1 MIQFDLPKQKSSI
14 IKVLGVGG
22 GGSNA
27 VNFMFNQNIV
37 GVDFIICNTDSKAI
51 EQSTVPNK
59 IQLGPHLTQG
69 LGAGADPSVGKLATE
84 ESLDE
89 IRKILEVN
97 TRMAFITVGMGGGTG
112 TGGAPIIAKIC
123 KDLGILTVG
132 IVTTPFG
139 FEGPRRQ
146 AQAEEGIKQLK
157 PLVDTLLVISNDKLR
172 VQYGNLKMKEAFT
185 KADNVL
191 ATAAKCI
198 TDVINSRGHIIVDF
212 ADVCT
217 VMKNGGVAIL
227 GKAEVEGE
235 NRAQRAIE
243 EALNSPLLNDNDI
256 RGAKWILLNI
266 NSAEGDY
273 ECSMDELETINNFLR
288 ERTGENS
295 DVIMG
300 MGYDATLGQKLGITL
315 IATGFEHKDPF
326 QKQTPKKAEAP
337 VEEKIVMTL
346 LSEETANETNNLMTA
361 PTEAVAETP
370 TEEPRTEEP
379 VITDSNFT
387 LGEETLESIE
397 ELASFI
403 EEEVEEV
410 EEVMSMH
417 EVDEISEKE
426 YEAEID
432 AQISIAA
439 SEVMEEMVSQ
449 PIVFEINDVYE
460 GEDLEEEEV
469 VVNKV
474 EELIVASFQ
483 EEDLEEEVEV
493 LVEELVEEQVGEQL
507 EEEVIVSE
515 LQTPVAETNH
525 FILTKPTNI
534 YAEHTEEEPSLEEL
548 EEMPV
553 IEEMEEFEEMEE
565 EEMVEMEEMEEM
577 VMQDDLAVTMQEI
590 VEEDIHEEELVEEV
604 VEEELV
610 EETILEQLTPEM
622 IEEEKIEEELV
633 EVAEISMQAAPV
645 QEPLVYESSFRMEE
659 EPTMQLVMRDE
670 SSFNSNQ
677 NNSKRHPSSLDMPI
691 DDAEEQRR
699 KVAERIQKLRN
710 LSFNINSASDPNNE
724 FDAVPAYV
732 RRNLDLFGNTMA
744 SVENYYSKYT
754 VEKDEHNQT
763 QISTIN
769 TFLDGK
775 KPD

>member
-27 VNFMFNQNIV
+27 VNFMFQQDIE

-51 EQSTVPNK
+51 EQSLVPNK

-84 ESLDE
+84 ESLEE
-89 IRKILEVN
+89 IKKILEVN
-97 TRMAFITVGMGGGTG
+97 TKMAFITVGMGGGTG

-146 AQAEEGIKQLK
+146 KQAEDGINQLK

-256 RGAKWILLNI
+256 KGAKWILLNI
-266 NSAEGDY
+266 NSAEGDF
-273 ECSMDELETINNFLR
+273 ECSMDELETISSILR
-288 ERTGENS
+288 ERTGEHS

-300 MGYDATLGQKLGITL
+300 SGYDDTLGEKIGITL
-315 IATGFEHKDPF
+315 IATGFEGKDPF
-326 QKQTPKKAEAP
+326 KKEEPKKAEAP

-346 LSEETANETNNLMTA
+346 VT
-361 PTEAVAETP
+361 PEAVTQKVAAEPSKDVIASVNDNIEMELEAPEENAAFTIEAAEMMEASLEVIEVSALMPTMHEEVALVSSVYVSTP
-370 TEEPRTEEP
+370 DFDEEEATASDAQATASDAQATASDAQAEAIPEVFELNME
-379 VITDSNFT
+379 V
-387 LGEETLESIE
+387 ESI
-397 ELASFI
+397 AIPTTF
-403 EEEVEEV
+403 
-410 EEVMSMH
+410 
-417 EVDEISEKE
+417 
-426 YEAEID
+426 
-432 AQISIAA
+432 
-439 SEVMEEMVSQ
+439 
-449 PIVFEINDVYE
+449 
-460 GEDLEEEEV
+460 
-469 VVNKV
+469 
-474 EELIVASFQ
+474 
-483 EEDLEEEVEV
+483 V
-493 LVEELVEEQVGEQL
+493 L
-507 EEEVIVSE
+507 S
-515 LQTPVAETNH
+515 
-525 FILTKPTNI
+525 KPSNI
-534 YAEHTEEEPSLEEL
+534 YE
-548 EEMPV
+548 
-553 IEEMEEFEEMEE
+553 
-565 EEMVEMEEMEEM
+565 
-577 VMQDDLAVTMQEI
+577 QEDGI
-590 VEEDIHEEELVEEV
+590 VL
-604 VEEELV
+604 
-610 EETILEQLTPEM
+610 EETIPVSNEIAATYNEPKEVVAEKEAEFIEVNPSISFDFTESVIESAFEAAEAPEM
-622 IEEEKIEEELV
+622 
-633 EVAEISMQAAPV
+633 VAEAPAAF
-645 QEPLVYESSFRMEE
+645 ESSFRMVSPAAIQEAE
-659 EPTMQLVMRDE
+659 SEMQLVIREEAPVNTMDSRG
-670 SSFNSNQ
+670 NA
-677 NNSKRHPSSLDMPI
+677 NNSHSSYDMPM

-710 LSFNINSASDPNNE
+710 LSFNINNGSDPNTE

-754 VEKDEHNQT
+754 VEQDENNQT

-769 TFLDGK
+769 SFLDGK

>member
-27 VNFMFNQNIV
+27 VNFMFNQNIE

-346 LSEETANETNNLMTA
+346 LSEETANDTNNITTA
-361 PTEAVAETP
+361 PTEVVAETP

-379 VITDSNFT
+379 ILADGNFT
-387 LGEETLESIE
+387 LGEEVVEVIE
-397 ELASFI
+397 E
-403 EEEVEEV
+403 VV
-410 EEVMSMH
+410 EEVMSVH
-417 EVDEISEKE
+417 ELDEISEKE
-426 YEAEID
+426 YEAEMD

-460 GEDLEEEEV
+460 GEDLEEEVELIKEEV
-469 VVNKV
+469 VVNEV
-474 EELIVASFQ
+474 EEEVIMASFQ
-483 EEDLEEEVEV
+483 EEDLEEEIALNEI
-493 LVEELVEEQVGEQL
+493 EEEQI

-534 YAEHTEEEPSLEEL
+534 YAEHTEEEPSLEEM

-565 EEMVEMEEMEEM
+565 EEMVEMEEM

-590 VEEDIHEEELVEEV
+590 VEEEIVEADLVEE
-604 VEEELV
+604 
-610 EETILEQLTPEM
+610 I
-622 IEEEKIEEELV
+622 V
-633 EVAEISMQAAPV
+633 EVAEITMQAAPV
-645 QEPLVYESSFRMEE
+645 QEPVVYESSFRMEE
-659 EPTMQLVMRDE
+659 EPTMQLVMREE
-670 SSFNSNQ
+670 SSFNANQ
-677 NNSKRHPSSLDMPI
+677 NNAKQHSSSFDMPM

-710 LSFNINSASDPNNE
+710 LSFNINNASDPNNE

-754 VEKDEHNQT
+754 VEKDENNQT

>member
-27 VNFMFNQNIV
+27 VNFMFKQDIE

-51 EQSTVPNK
+51 EQSEVPNK

-84 ESLDE
+84 ESLEE

-146 AQAEEGIKQLK
+146 KQAEEGINQLK

-256 RGAKWILLNI
+256 KGAKWILLNI
-266 NSAEGDY
+266 NSAEGEH
-273 ECSMDELETINNFLR
+273 ECTMDELETINNFLR

-300 MGYDATLGQKLGITL
+300 MGYDATLDKKLGITL
-315 IATGFEHKDPF
+315 IATGFEGKDPF
-326 QKQTPKKAEAP
+326 KTETPKKAEAP
-337 VEEKIVMTL
+337 IEEKIVMTL
-346 LSEETANETNNLMTA
+346 VTDATATEQIKQEPLSNEINETEQDHFILDQTEQAPIQFSFDQTPVVTA
-361 PTEAVAETP
+361 PFEMEEVEVKIKGEIVDKYDTIWDLNAQASIEAAA
-370 TEEPRTEEP
+370 
-379 VITDSNFT
+379 
-387 LGEETLESIE
+387 SIE
-397 ELASFI
+397 EEMTSEIEATFQDEIVETEEDNIEEIEVMALENSELMPSLVIEEEVNAEIAQENLVEENKATAFIEEDI
-403 EEEVEEV
+403 EEEVEE
-410 EEVMSMH
+410 EEEMFILNM
-417 EVDEISEKE
+417 
-426 YEAEID
+426 EAENETKI
-432 AQISIAA
+432 IAD
-439 SEVMEEMVSQ
+439 
-449 PIVFEINDVYE
+449 F
-460 GEDLEEEEV
+460 
-469 VVNKV
+469 
-474 EELIVASFQ
+474 
-483 EEDLEEEVEV
+483 V
-493 LVEELVEEQVGEQL
+493 L
-507 EEEVIVSE
+507 S
-515 LQTPVAETNH
+515 
-525 FILTKPTNI
+525 KPTNI
-534 YAEHTEEEPSLEEL
+534 YVEEDEVAEQEMELAVTASSEIIFDMNESDPSLEMEEDFMLEEMVTDEEVEEELLMEEEMSMNNPITEEVANVEMDTTPVIETPQISEVVFETSFRYEEEPS
-548 EEMPV
+548 
-553 IEEMEEFEEMEE
+553 
-565 EEMVEMEEMEEM
+565 
-577 VMQDDLAVTMQEI
+577 
-590 VEEDIHEEELVEEV
+590 
-604 VEEELV
+604 
-610 EETILEQLTPEM
+610 
-622 IEEEKIEEELV
+622 
-633 EVAEISMQAAPV
+633 
-645 QEPLVYESSFRMEE
+645 
-659 EPTMQLVMRDE
+659 MQLVMREE
-670 SSFNSNQ
+670 SNAPVAHVNQ
-677 NNSKRHPSSLDMPI
+677 QANYDMPL
-691 DDAEEQRR
+691 DNAEEQRK

-710 LSFNINSASDPNNE
+710 LSFNINNVNDPNSDFE
-724 FDAVPAYV
+724 SVPAYV
-732 RRNLDLFGNTMA
+732 RRNMEMFGNTLA

-754 VEKDEHNQT
+754 VDKDENNQT

-769 TFLDGK
+769 TFMDGK

>member
-27 VNFMFNQNIV
+27 VNFMFQQDIE

-51 EQSTVPNK
+51 EQSLVPNK

-69 LGAGADPSVGKLATE
+69 LGAGADPSVGKMATE
-84 ESLDE
+84 ESLEE
-89 IRKILEVN
+89 IKRILEVN
-97 TRMAFITVGMGGGTG
+97 TKMAFITVGMGGGTG

-146 AQAEEGIKQLK
+146 KQAEEGINELK
-157 PLVDTLLVISNDKLR
+157 PYVDTLLVISNDKLR

-227 GKAEVEGE
+227 GKAEVAGE
-235 NRAQRAIE
+235 NRAERAIE

-256 RGAKWILLNI
+256 KGAKWILLNI

-273 ECSMDELETINNFLR
+273 ECSMDELETINTILR
-288 ERTGENS
+288 ARTGEHS

-300 MGYDATLGQKLGITL
+300 MGYDETLGDKLGITL

-326 QKQTPKKAEAP
+326 KKEAVKEVEAP
-337 VEEKIVMTL
+337 IEEKIVMTL
-346 LSEETANETNNLMTA
+346 QSEQLEQSEPTLQEA
-361 PTEAVAETP
+361 PTPSIDPIESAEINEPTAIETELPEASLTLDEVEITMDELAPTMQEFEMPEMSNVYVSAPDYEEEEEEAVSFESSPIFEEEIISQEIVLEDFNESFEEEEAAEVFELNMEEEEAP
-370 TEEPRTEEP
+370 IYNTEFVLNKPVNIYAEAELETENA
-379 VITDSNFT
+379 T
-387 LGEETLESIE
+387 
-397 ELASFI
+397 
-403 EEEVEEV
+403 EEEVEAVTELP
-410 EEVMSMH
+410 S
-417 EVDEISEKE
+417 EIS
-426 YEAEID
+426 AEVHVAAD
-432 AQISIAA
+432 A
-439 SEVMEEMVSQ
+439 E
-449 PIVFEINDVYE
+449 N
-460 GEDLEEEEV
+460 LET
-469 VVNKV
+469 
-474 EELIVASFQ
+474 SFR
-483 EEDLEEEVEV
+483 
-493 LVEELVEEQVGEQL
+493 
-507 EEEVIVSE
+507 S
-515 LQTPVAETNH
+515 
-525 FILTKPTNI
+525 
-534 YAEHTEEEPSLEEL
+534 
-548 EEMPV
+548 
-553 IEEMEEFEEMEE
+553 
-565 EEMVEMEEMEEM
+565 VEME
-577 VMQDDLAVTMQEI
+577 
-590 VEEDIHEEELVEEV
+590 
-604 VEEELV
+604 
-610 EETILEQLTPEM
+610 
-622 IEEEKIEEELV
+622 
-633 EVAEISMQAAPV
+633 
-645 QEPLVYESSFRMEE
+645 MEE
-659 EPTMQLVMRDE
+659 EPTMQLVMREE
-670 SSFNSNQ
+670 SSVSPQNRPQHSSFDISMDNS
-677 NNSKRHPSSLDMPI
+677 
-691 DDAEEQRR
+691 EEQRR

-710 LSFNINSASDPNNE
+710 LSFNINNGADPGVE

-754 VEKDEHNQT
+754 VEQDENNQT

-769 TFLDGK
+769 SFLDGK

>member
-27 VNFMFNQNIV
+27 VNFMFKQDIE

-51 EQSTVPNK
+51 EQSDVPNK

-84 ESLDE
+84 ESLEE

-146 AQAEEGIKQLK
+146 KQAEEGINQLK

-256 RGAKWILLNI
+256 KGAKWILLNI
-266 NSAEGDY
+266 NSAEGEH
-273 ECSMDELETINNFLR
+273 ECTMDELETINNFLR

-300 MGYDATLGQKLGITL
+300 MGYDATLDKKLGITL
-315 IATGFEHKDPF
+315 IATGFEGKDPF
-326 QKQTPKKAEAP
+326 KTETPKKAEAP
-337 VEEKIVMTL
+337 IEEKIVMTL
-346 LSEETANETNNLMTA
+346 VTDAVAAEQIKQEPVSNEVNEKAEDHFILDQTEETPIHFSFDQA
-361 PTEAVAETP
+361 PEVEAPLLVAEEAL
-370 TEEPRTEEP
+370 EEEEIKE
-379 VITDSNFT
+379 VILDKYDTIWELNAEAT
-387 LGEETLESIE
+387 IAAANSIE
-397 ELASFI
+397 EEMEEDELVEMEEDEMLEAEEEIEEEMEVMAFENNDLMPTLVLEEEPAFEEEVETDMEEEVEEEMFTLNMEAEKEATIVSDFILSKPTNIYVEEADEVEEEISAPVVASNEVIFEVNETDSSVAMEEDFMLEEITI
-403 EEEVEEV
+403 EEEVEEMLIEEEFMEEELMEAEMTIDENIV
-410 EEVMSMH
+410 HEEVATVEMYTAPVIETPAPA
-417 EVDEISEKE
+417 EV
-426 YEAEID
+426 A
-432 AQISIAA
+432 
-439 SEVMEEMVSQ
+439 
-449 PIVFEINDVYE
+449 FES
-460 GEDLEEEEV
+460 
-469 VVNKV
+469 
-474 EELIVASFQ
+474 SFR
-483 EEDLEEEVEV
+483 
-493 LVEELVEEQVGEQL
+493 
-507 EEEVIVSE
+507 
-515 LQTPVAETNH
+515 
-525 FILTKPTNI
+525 
-534 YAEHTEEEPSLEEL
+534 YEEEPS
-548 EEMPV
+548 
-553 IEEMEEFEEMEE
+553 
-565 EEMVEMEEMEEM
+565 
-577 VMQDDLAVTMQEI
+577 
-590 VEEDIHEEELVEEV
+590 
-604 VEEELV
+604 
-610 EETILEQLTPEM
+610 
-622 IEEEKIEEELV
+622 
-633 EVAEISMQAAPV
+633 
-645 QEPLVYESSFRMEE
+645 
-659 EPTMQLVMRDE
+659 MQLVMREE
-670 SSFNSNQ
+670 SNTPVAHVNQ
-677 NNSKRHPSSLDMPI
+677 QANYDMPL
-691 DDAEEQRR
+691 DNAEEQRR

-710 LSFNINSASDPNNE
+710 LSFNINNANDSNNDFE
-724 FDAVPAYV
+724 SVPAYV
-732 RRNLDLFGNTMA
+732 RRNMEMFGNTLA

-754 VEKDEHNQT
+754 VDKDENNQT

-769 TFLDGK
+769 TFMDGK

>member
-27 VNFMFNQNIV
+27 VNFMFQQDIE
-37 GVDFIICNTDSKAI
+37 GVDFIICNTDAKAI
-51 EQSTVPNK
+51 EQSLVPNK

-84 ESLDE
+84 ESLEE
-89 IRKILEVN
+89 IKKILEVN

-146 AQAEEGIKQLK
+146 KQAEEGINQLK
-157 PLVDTLLVISNDKLR
+157 PFVDTLLVISNDKLR

-235 NRAQRAIE
+235 NRAERAIE

-256 RGAKWILLNI
+256 KGAKWILLNI

-273 ECSMDELETINNFLR
+273 ECSMDELETINNILR
-288 ERTGENS
+288 ARTGEHS

-300 MGYDATLGQKLGITL
+300 MGYDPTLGEKLGITL

-326 QKQTPKKAEAP
+326 KKEEPKKAEQP

-346 LSEETANETNNLMTA
+346 ETEAPKAPESIAPEAPTAEFNETLIVEEELEVVAEEIAEPIEMEVDDYATIADVMVEAEAACVELDELQPTLHEYHEEVSAVFVSVPEADEVAEPVMEVELEESSDDEVYELNMETTTVDFTTEFVLQKPSNIYEETPEV
-361 PTEAVAETP
+361 EAVVSSVEETP
-370 TEEPRTEEP
+370 EVAEPATSFTFEFDEVEAEQIEEPIVEETIIEETIIEEP
-379 VITDSNFT
+379 IM
-387 LGEETLESIE
+387 ET
-397 ELASFI
+397 SFR
-403 EEEVEEV
+403 
-410 EEVMSMH
+410 
-417 EVDEISEKE
+417 
-426 YEAEID
+426 
-432 AQISIAA
+432 
-439 SEVMEEMVSQ
+439 MV
-449 PIVFEINDVYE
+449 
-460 GEDLEEEEV
+460 
-469 VVNKV
+469 
-474 EELIVASFQ
+474 
-483 EEDLEEEVEV
+483 
-493 LVEELVEEQVGEQL
+493 
-507 EEEVIVSE
+507 
-515 LQTPVAETNH
+515 
-525 FILTKPTNI
+525 
-534 YAEHTEEEPSLEEL
+534 EHTEEEPG
-548 EEMPV
+548 
-553 IEEMEEFEEMEE
+553 
-565 EEMVEMEEMEEM
+565 
-577 VMQDDLAVTMQEI
+577 
-590 VEEDIHEEELVEEV
+590 
-604 VEEELV
+604 
-610 EETILEQLTPEM
+610 
-622 IEEEKIEEELV
+622 
-633 EVAEISMQAAPV
+633 
-645 QEPLVYESSFRMEE
+645 
-659 EPTMQLVMRDE
+659 MQLVMKEVELTNTARPAHQD
-670 SSFNSNQ
+670 F
-677 NNSKRHPSSLDMPI
+677 DMPV
-691 DDAEEQRR
+691 DNAEEQRR

-710 LSFNINSASDPNNE
+710 LSFNINNGADPNTE

-754 VEKDEHNQT
+754 VEQDENNQT
-763 QISTIN
+763 NISTIN
-769 TFLDGK
+769 SFLDGK

>member
-27 VNFMFNQNIV
+27 VNFMFNQNIE

-346 LSEETANETNNLMTA
+346 LSEETANDTNNIMTA

-379 VITDSNFT
+379 ILADGNFT
-387 LGEETLESIE
+387 LGEEVVETIE
-397 ELASFI
+397 EVAAI
-403 EEEVEEV
+403 VE
-410 EEVMSMH
+410 EEVMSIH

-426 YEAEID
+426 YEAEMD

-460 GEDLEEEEV
+460 GEDVEEEVELIKEEV
-469 VVNKV
+469 VVNEV
-474 EELIVASFQ
+474 EEEVIMVSFQ
-483 EEDLEEEVEV
+483 EEDLEEEIALNEI
-493 LVEELVEEQVGEQL
+493 EEEQI

-534 YAEHTEEEPSLEEL
+534 YAEHTEEEPLLEEM

-590 VEEDIHEEELVEEV
+590 VEEEIVKEEI
-604 VEEELV
+604 VEEE
-610 EETILEQLTPEM
+610 I
-622 IEEEKIEEELV
+622 V
-633 EVAEISMQAAPV
+633 EVAEITMQAAPV
-645 QEPLVYESSFRMEE
+645 QEPVVYESSFRMEE
-659 EPTMQLVMRDE
+659 EPTMQLVMREE
-670 SSFNSNQ
+670 SSFNANQ
-677 NNSKRHPSSLDMPI
+677 NNAKQHSSSFDMPM

-710 LSFNINSASDPNNE
+710 LSFNINNASDPNNE

-754 VEKDEHNQT
+754 VEKDENNQT

>member
-27 VNFMFNQNIV
+27 VNFMFNQNIE

-346 LSEETANETNNLMTA
+346 LSEETANDTNNIMTA

-379 VITDSNFT
+379 ILADGNFT
-387 LGEETLESIE
+387 LGEEALEAIE
-397 ELASFI
+397 EVAAI
-403 EEEVEEV
+403 VE
-410 EEVMSMH
+410 EEVMSIH

-426 YEAEID
+426 YEAEMD

-460 GEDLEEEEV
+460 GEDLEEEVELIKEEV
-469 VVNKV
+469 VVNEV
-474 EELIVASFQ
+474 EEEVIMASFQ
-483 EEDLEEEVEV
+483 EEDLEEEIALNEI
-493 LVEELVEEQVGEQL
+493 EEEQI

-515 LQTPVAETNH
+515 LQAPVAETNH

-534 YAEHTEEEPSLEEL
+534 YAEHTEEEPLLEEM

-553 IEEMEEFEEMEE
+553 IEEMEEMEEFEEMEE

-590 VEEDIHEEELVEEV
+590 VEEEIVEEDLVEE
-604 VEEELV
+604 
-610 EETILEQLTPEM
+610 I
-622 IEEEKIEEELV
+622 V
-633 EVAEISMQAAPV
+633 EVAEITMQAAPV
-645 QEPLVYESSFRMEE
+645 QEPVVYESSFRMEE
-659 EPTMQLVMRDE
+659 EPTMQLVMREE
-670 SSFNSNQ
+670 SSFNANQ
-677 NNSKRHPSSLDMPI
+677 NNAKQHSSSFDMPM

-710 LSFNINSASDPNNE
+710 LSFNINNASDPNNE

-754 VEKDEHNQT
+754 VEKDENNQT

>member
-27 VNFMFNQNIV
+27 VNFMFQQDIE

-51 EQSTVPNK
+51 EQSPVPNK

-84 ESLDE
+84 ESLEE
-89 IRKILEVN
+89 IKKILEVN
-97 TRMAFITVGMGGGTG
+97 TKMAFITVGMGGGTG

-146 AQAEEGIKQLK
+146 KQAEEGINQLK

-256 RGAKWILLNI
+256 KGAKWILLNI
-266 NSAEGDY
+266 NSAEGDF
-273 ECSMDELETINNFLR
+273 ECSMDELETISNILR
-288 ERTGENS
+288 ERTGEHS

-300 MGYDATLGQKLGITL
+300 SGYDDTLGEKIGITL
-315 IATGFEHKDPF
+315 IATGFEGKDPF
-326 QKQTPKKAEAP
+326 KKEEVKKEEAPMEDKIVVTLATDTPEPQMPTANDSTETEASLNENNHFVLDTSLEAP
-337 VEEKIVMTL
+337 VVFSFDLTTE
-346 LSEETANETNNLMTA
+346 EETA
-361 PTEAVAETP
+361 TEVTYDEAAEFADLTI
-370 TEEPRTEEP
+370 ESA
-379 VITDSNFT
+379 I
-387 LGEETLESIE
+387 SIE
-397 ELASFI
+397 AENDEMVSYT
-403 EEEVEEV
+403 EEVENNV
-410 EEVMSMH
+410 YVSVPAMEE
-417 EVDEISEKE
+417 EIS
-426 YEAEID
+426 
-432 AQISIAA
+432 
-439 SEVMEEMVSQ
+439 SE
-449 PIVFEINDVYE
+449 IVFELDMN
-460 GEDLEEEEV
+460 EV
-469 VVNKV
+469 TVDMGN
-474 EELIVASFQ
+474 S
-483 EEDLEEEVEV
+483 
-493 LVEELVEEQVGEQL
+493 
-507 EEEVIVSE
+507 
-515 LQTPVAETNH
+515 
-525 FILTKPTNI
+525 FILNKPANI
-534 YAEHTEEEPSLEEL
+534 YAENETETSNEQS
-548 EEMPV
+548 
-553 IEEMEEFEEMEE
+553 
-565 EEMVEMEEMEEM
+565 
-577 VMQDDLAVTMQEI
+577 I
-590 VEEDIHEEELVEEV
+590 VEEVAPVMESTSPV
-604 VEEELV
+604 VEANENE
-610 EETILEQLTPEM
+610 
-622 IEEEKIEEELV
+622 
-633 EVAEISMQAAPV
+633 
-645 QEPLVYESSFRMEE
+645 YESSLRMAVEE
-659 EPTMQLVMRDE
+659 EPTMQLVVRDE
-670 SSFNSNQ
+670 HSAP
-677 NNSKRHPSSLDMPI
+677 RPSAQRVDMPL
-691 DDAEEQRR
+691 DDSEEQRR
-699 KVAERIQKLRN
+699 KVRERIQKLRN
-710 LSFNINSASDPNNE
+710 LSFNISNDPNAE
-724 FDAVPAYV
+724 FDEVPAYV
-732 RRNLDLFGNTMA
+732 RRNMDLFGNTLA

-754 VEKDEHNQT
+754 VDQDENNNG
-763 QISTIN
+763 QISTLN

>member
-27 VNFMFNQNIV
+27 VNFMFQQDIE

-51 EQSTVPNK
+51 EQSLVPNK

-69 LGAGADPSVGKLATE
+69 LGAGADPSVGKMATE
-84 ESLDE
+84 ESLEE
-89 IRKILEVN
+89 IKRILEVN
-97 TRMAFITVGMGGGTG
+97 TKMAFITVGMGGGTG

-146 AQAEEGIKQLK
+146 KQAEEGINELK
-157 PLVDTLLVISNDKLR
+157 PFVDTLLVISNDKLR

-227 GKAEVEGE
+227 GKAEVAGE
-235 NRAQRAIE
+235 NRAERAIE

-256 RGAKWILLNI
+256 KGAKWILLNI
-266 NSAEGDY
+266 NSAEGEY
-273 ECSMDELETINNFLR
+273 ECSMDELEAINTILR
-288 ERTGENS
+288 ARTGEHS

-300 MGYDATLGQKLGITL
+300 MGYDETLGEKLGITL

-326 QKQTPKKAEAP
+326 KKEAVKEVEAP
-337 VEEKIVMTL
+337 LEEKIVMTL
-346 LSEETANETNNLMTA
+346 QSEQTEQTEQPLQEATTA
-361 PTEAVAETP
+361 PIEP
-370 TEEPRTEEP
+370 T
-379 VITDSNFT
+379 
-387 LGEETLESIE
+387 ETLEVNEPDAIETAVPEAELILE
-397 ELASFI
+397 ELEIS
-403 EEEVEEV
+403 
-410 EEVMSMH
+410 
-417 EVDEISEKE
+417 VDELAPTMQEFVVPEMSNVYVSAPD
-426 YEAEID
+426 YE
-432 AQISIAA
+432 
-439 SEVMEEMVSQ
+439 
-449 PIVFEINDVYE
+449 
-460 GEDLEEEEV
+460 EEEEV
-469 VVNKV
+469 VASFE
-474 EELIVASFQ
+474 EELIS
-483 EEDLEEEVEV
+483 EEIVLADFNETFEEEEIAEV
-493 LVEELVEEQVGEQL
+493 FELNM
-507 EEEVIVSE
+507 EEET
-515 LQTPVAETNH
+515 TPVYNTEFVLN
-525 FILTKPTNI
+525 KPVNI
-534 YAEHTEEEPSLEEL
+534 YAEAEL
-548 EEMPV
+548 E
-553 IEEMEEFEEMEE
+553 IEAEAEEVDAVVESVTEVAYDITAEVVVAADTENLETSFRS
-565 EEMVEMEEMEEM
+565 VEME
-577 VMQDDLAVTMQEI
+577 
-590 VEEDIHEEELVEEV
+590 
-604 VEEELV
+604 
-610 EETILEQLTPEM
+610 
-622 IEEEKIEEELV
+622 
-633 EVAEISMQAAPV
+633 
-645 QEPLVYESSFRMEE
+645 MEE
-659 EPTMQLVMRDE
+659 EPTMQLVMRE
-670 SSFNSNQ
+670 ASSVTPQNRPQHSSFDISMDNS
-677 NNSKRHPSSLDMPI
+677 
-691 DDAEEQRR
+691 EEQRR

-710 LSFNINSASDPNNE
+710 LSFNINNGSDPGVE

-754 VEKDEHNQT
+754 VDQDENNQT

-769 TFLDGK
+769 SFLDGK

>member
-27 VNFMFNQNIV
+27 VNFMFQQDIE

-51 EQSTVPNK
+51 EQSLVPNK

-69 LGAGADPSVGKLATE
+69 LGAGADPSVGKMATE
-84 ESLDE
+84 ESLEE
-89 IRKILEVN
+89 IKRILEVN
-97 TRMAFITVGMGGGTG
+97 TKMAFITVGMGGGTG

-146 AQAEEGIKQLK
+146 KQAEEGINELK
-157 PLVDTLLVISNDKLR
+157 PYVDTLLVISNDKLR

-227 GKAEVEGE
+227 GKAEVAGE
-235 NRAQRAIE
+235 NRAERAIE

-256 RGAKWILLNI
+256 KGAKWILLNI

-273 ECSMDELETINNFLR
+273 ECSMDELETINTILR
-288 ERTGENS
+288 ARTGEHS

-300 MGYDATLGQKLGITL
+300 MGYDETLGDKLGITL

-326 QKQTPKKAEAP
+326 KKEAVKEVEAP
-337 VEEKIVMTL
+337 IEEKIVMTL
-346 LSEETANETNNLMTA
+346 QSEQLEQSE
-361 PTEAVAETP
+361 PTLQETP
-370 TEEPRTEEP
+370 TASIDPIESAEINEPTAIETELPEAALTLDE
-379 VITDSNFT
+379 VEITMD
-387 LGEETLESIE
+387 
-397 ELASFI
+397 ELAPTMQEFEMPEMSNVYVSAPDY
-403 EEEVEEV
+403 EE
-410 EEVMSMH
+410 
-417 EVDEISEKE
+417 
-426 YEAEID
+426 
-432 AQISIAA
+432 
-439 SEVMEEMVSQ
+439 
-449 PIVFEINDVYE
+449 
-460 GEDLEEEEV
+460 EEEEV
-469 VVNKV
+469 V
-474 EELIVASFQ
+474 SF
-483 EEDLEEEVEV
+483 ESTPIFEEEIISQEIV
-493 LVEELVEEQVGEQL
+493 LEDFNESF
-507 EEEVIVSE
+507 EEEETAEVFE
-515 LQTPVAETNH
+515 LNMEEEEAPIYNTEFVLNKPV
-525 FILTKPTNI
+525 NI
-534 YAEHTEEEPSLEEL
+534 YAEAELETENVTEEQVEAVTEVLSEISAEVHVAADAENLETS
-548 EEMPV
+548 
-553 IEEMEEFEEMEE
+553 FRS
-565 EEMVEMEEMEEM
+565 VEME
-577 VMQDDLAVTMQEI
+577 
-590 VEEDIHEEELVEEV
+590 
-604 VEEELV
+604 
-610 EETILEQLTPEM
+610 
-622 IEEEKIEEELV
+622 
-633 EVAEISMQAAPV
+633 
-645 QEPLVYESSFRMEE
+645 MEE
-659 EPTMQLVMRDE
+659 EPTMQLVMREE
-670 SSFNSNQ
+670 SSVSPQNRPQHSSFDISMDNS
-677 NNSKRHPSSLDMPI
+677 
-691 DDAEEQRR
+691 EEQRR

-710 LSFNINSASDPNNE
+710 LSFNINNGADPGVE

-754 VEKDEHNQT
+754 VEQDENNQT

-769 TFLDGK
+769 SFLDGK

>member
-27 VNFMFNQNIV
+27 VNFMFQQDIE
-37 GVDFIICNTDSKAI
+37 GVDFIICNTDAKAI
-51 EQSTVPNK
+51 EQSMVPNK

-84 ESLDE
+84 ESLEE
-89 IRKILEVN
+89 IKKILEVN

-146 AQAEEGIKQLK
+146 KQAEEGINQLK
-157 PLVDTLLVISNDKLR
+157 PFVDTLLVISNDKLR

-235 NRAQRAIE
+235 NRAERAIE
-243 EALNSPLLNDNDI
+243 EALSSPLLNDNDI
-256 RGAKWILLNI
+256 KGAKWILLNI

-273 ECSMDELETINNFLR
+273 ECSMDELETINNILR
-288 ERTGENS
+288 ARTGEHS

-300 MGYDATLGQKLGITL
+300 MGYDPTLGQKLGITL

-326 QKQTPKKAEAP
+326 KKEEPKKAEQP

-346 LSEETANETNNLMTA
+346 ETEAPKAPEATEPEA
-361 PTEAVAETP
+361 PTAQLFSFDEVVETP
-370 TEEPRTEEP
+370 S
-379 VITDSNFT
+379 V
-387 LGEETLESIE
+387 
-397 ELASFI
+397 
-403 EEEVEEV
+403 
-410 EEVMSMH
+410 
-417 EVDEISEKE
+417 
-426 YEAEID
+426 
-432 AQISIAA
+432 
-439 SEVMEEMVSQ
+439 
-449 PIVFEINDVYE
+449 ND
-460 GEDLEEEEV
+460 
-469 VVNKV
+469 
-474 EELIVASFQ
+474 
-483 EEDLEEEVEV
+483 
-493 LVEELVEEQVGEQL
+493 
-507 EEEVIVSE
+507 
-515 LQTPVAETNH
+515 T
-525 FILTKPTNI
+525 
-534 YAEHTEEEPSLEEL
+534 
-548 EEMPV
+548 
-553 IEEMEEFEEMEE
+553 
-565 EEMVEMEEMEEM
+565 VEMEVEDFGSIAEIMLEAEDAT
-577 VMQDDLAVTMQEI
+577 VALDELQPTMYEYQ
-590 VEEDIHEEELVEEV
+590 EEV
-604 VEEELV
+604 VEEEFVEEAIMEAPVSSVFVSVPEAEDITPEIELFATMDEAIEEEQEEVYELNMETTTVDLTTDFVLQKPSNIYEETSETSEIEESVEAEATPELEV
-610 EETILEQLTPEM
+610 EETVVEAPVEATPE
-622 IEEEKIEEELV
+622 
-633 EVAEISMQAAPV
+633 PV
-645 QEPLVYESSFRMEE
+645 VFETSFRMVEQMEE
-659 EPTMQLVMRDE
+659 EPSMQLVMKE
-670 SSFNSNQ
+670 VEPM
-677 NNSKRHPSSLDMPI
+677 NNARPAHQDFDMPV
-691 DDAEEQRR
+691 DNAEEQRR

-710 LSFNINSASDPNNE
+710 LSFNINNGADPNTE

-754 VEKDEHNQT
+754 VEQDENNKT
-763 QISTIN
+763 NISTIN
-769 TFLDGK
+769 SFLDGK

>member
-27 VNFMFNQNIV
+27 VNFMFNQNIE

-300 MGYDATLGQKLGITL
+300 MGYDETLGQKLGITL

-361 PTEAVAETP
+361 PTEVVAETP

-379 VITDSNFT
+379 TIADGNFT
-387 LGEETLESIE
+387 LGEEALEAIE
-397 ELASFI
+397 EVAAI
-403 EEEVEEV
+403 VE
-410 EEVMSMH
+410 EEVMSIH

-439 SEVMEEMVSQ
+439 NEVMEEMVSQ

-460 GEDLEEEEV
+460 GEDLEEEEL
-469 VVNKV
+469 VVNEV
-474 EELIVASFQ
+474 EEEVIVSSFQ
-483 EEDLEEEVEV
+483 EEDLEEEEEV
-493 LVEELVEEQVGEQL
+493 IEEEQVEDEI

-515 LQTPVAETNH
+515 LAAPVAETNHLVNH

-534 YAEHTEEEPSLEEL
+534 YAEHTEEEPSI
-548 EEMPV
+548 EEMEQVPV
-553 IEEMEEFEEMEE
+553 IEEMEEFEEME

-590 VEEDIHEEELVEEV
+590 VEE
-604 VEEELV
+604 ELV
-610 EETILEQLTPEM
+610 EETIVAQVTPEM
-622 IEEEKIEEELV
+622 VEEEIVQEELVEEGIVEEEIV

-645 QEPLVYESSFRMEE
+645 QEPVVYESSFRMEE
-659 EPTMQLVMRDE
+659 EPTMQLVMREE
-670 SSFNSNQ
+670 SSFNANQ
-677 NNSKRHPSSLDMPI
+677 NTSKRHPSSLDMPM